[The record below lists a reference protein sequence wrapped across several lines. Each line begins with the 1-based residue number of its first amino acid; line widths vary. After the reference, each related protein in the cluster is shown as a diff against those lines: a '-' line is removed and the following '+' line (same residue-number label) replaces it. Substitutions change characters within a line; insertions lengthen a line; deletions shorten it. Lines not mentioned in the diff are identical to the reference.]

1 MLVIIYLAA
10 VLIINLAILV
20 LVYLLFKK
28 NSKAT
33 ASADVEFQNMA
44 NSRKQIEFL
53 QNKFKES
60 IEQIISN
67 NSSTIANTSN
77 SLIKYYQ
84 DTITT
89 LTLNYNQNSEKMM
102 QILNEELRKKVAELS
117 SQNLKELEESKN
129 IVNTEIKKEIAIM
142 QSQVDK
148 YTKEK
153 YKQIDE
159 KVYEIISETAKNTV
173 GKVINIVDHQQLVMN
188 ALDQA
193 KKDKFFS

>member
-1 MLVIIYLAA
+1 MWAFIYLAA
-10 VLIINLAILV
+10 IFVINLAILV
-20 LVYLLFKK
+20 LVYLLFRK
-28 NSKAT
+28 NSKASKAVDT
-33 ASADVEFQNMA
+33 EFQNIA
-44 NSRKQIEFL
+44 NTRKQIEFL
-53 QNKFKES
+53 QTKFKES
-60 IEQIISN
+60 LEQIISN
-67 NSSTIANTSN
+67 NSTTITNTSN

-89 LTLNYNQNSEKMM
+89 LTLNYNQNSEKLM
-102 QILNEELRKKVAELS
+102 QVLNEELRKKVVELS

-129 IVNTEIKKEIAIM
+129 VVNTEVKKEIAIM
-142 QSQVDK
+142 QAQVDK